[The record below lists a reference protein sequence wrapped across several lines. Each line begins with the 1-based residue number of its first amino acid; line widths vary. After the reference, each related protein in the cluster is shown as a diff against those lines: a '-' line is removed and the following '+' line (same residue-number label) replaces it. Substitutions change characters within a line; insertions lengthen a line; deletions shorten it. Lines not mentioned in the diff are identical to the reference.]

1 MKKTKQKN
9 FRMSSTA
16 VALLVKTSKT
26 TGISMTEVLEHCI
39 ARYAASVGVEVAM
52 ARDLLVEHFTKLT
65 HSKPPT
71 LAWKKGEGEDQ
82 GAPTAAPTT
91 PAPSALAYN
100 AMRADQTADQTVD
113 QTADQTAD
121 QTVDHAADHAEEKR
135 LLAEIRAET
144 DGIAATLPEFPTPDR
159 GFRSKYSPAVQRA
172 QMALQHAQSVIT
184 DHEERV
190 EVIRARVNS
199 SAGAHK
205 TVSHPPSKRAPD
217 SVA

>member
-39 ARYAASVGVEVAM
+39 ARYAASVGVEAAM

-71 LAWKKGEGEDQ
+71 LAWKKGEGEEQ
-82 GAPTAAPTT
+82 GAPTAAPTAAPTT

-100 AMRADQTADQTVD
+100 AMRADQTADQS
-113 QTADQTAD
+113 ADQTAD
-121 QTVDHAADHAEEKR
+121 QTEEKR

-144 DGIAATLPEFPTPDR
+144 DGIAATVPEFPTPDR

-199 SAGAHK
+199 SAEAHK